1 MGCLNYLWQTGEDSF
16 SNRFFAEGF
25 SLWLENLGISYR
37 MIALG
42 VLTLGIFEAFTRTTV
57 SCHDDGPYYFGF
69 DCASP
74 MARPLGCLARWFTSF
89 KKFGAPIPAEIN
101 AGGTCSQL
109 HSTRPRSCQVIDS
122 DASSSIS
129 GCLCYCDRSRI
140 RWHPSCEWGG
150 CCLVCFHDWTC
161 RSSTVFSLDIWFQ
174 CRNISMPGNC
184 WANFLWLIACI
195 ILSKGDEVPLQSHLP
210 VIILQL
216 KLHIWKFY
224 LHLQVCV
231 NFWRFFSVS
240 STFITFWSC
249 HSTYSI
255 PGMWNDEADA
265 LSRGRSL
272 LCCPPELHVAIPWK
286 WLCSSIPEHAPSQA
300 KIPHTLLSRWV
311 QNSGGFTYLNI
322 EMHLG
327 VLILSVD
334 VSILFGCPKPQF

>member
-150 CCLVCFHDWTC
+150 CCLVCVHEHAEAQQFFPWISDSMQKHINAWELLGQ
-161 RSSTVFSLDIWFQ
+161 FSLAYCLHHSIKGRRSPIAVTFACDNTSAEAAHLKVLSTFA
-174 CRNISMPGNC
+174 SMC
-184 WANFLWLIACI
+184 
-195 ILSKGDEVPLQSHLP
+195 
-210 VIILQL
+210 QL
-216 KLHIWKFY
+216 LA
-224 LHLQVCV
+224 V
-231 NFWRFFSVS
+231 FSVS

-255 PGMWNDEADA
+255 PGMWNDKADA

-311 QNSGGFTYLNI
+311 QNSGGFTCLNI